1 MPYSKVDVVVPGLLT
16 FSNPDED
23 GGAAALHAGAKN
35 TAAFLGGNS
44 RKPPRPIDLALVV
57 NFILPRSNDKDRVY
71 SKLNL
76 ELIDNIIKLR

>member
-1 MPYSKVDVVVPGLLT
+1 VIAPGLLT
-16 FSNPDED
+16 FSNPDDD
-23 GGAAALHAGAKN
+23 GTVLHAGAASAN
-35 TAAFLGGNS
+35 GTAAFLGNKNS
-44 RKPPRPIDLALVV
+44 KKPPRPIDLALVV